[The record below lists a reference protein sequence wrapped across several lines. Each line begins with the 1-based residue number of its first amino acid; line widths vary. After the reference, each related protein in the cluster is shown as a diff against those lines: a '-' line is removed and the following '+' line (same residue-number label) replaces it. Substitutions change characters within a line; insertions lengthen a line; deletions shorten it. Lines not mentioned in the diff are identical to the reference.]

1 MASSTLSPLQPRFHA
16 ESLALVG
23 QFGEGLLQN
32 SVDAGWSSVL
42 LLRRRLPR
50 EAEGFETRPT
60 PDRLLGLVARGT
72 TEFGV
77 EERGSVRRF
86 VKHTG
91 LVMATEP
98 LQTHRMSWRTLSD
111 EPYEVVSAF
120 VPQVYFDE
128 AAEEFR
134 RAGTATAMSD
144 YCPAAPNDATVAQVL
159 QSLALA
165 AAQGMPDSYADS
177 AARFL
182 ATHLLSTAHHWPES
196 MKERSAGRELTDR
209 RLARV
214 LEHLEHHH
222 REDVSNQQLAELA
235 GISPFHFTRLFK
247 RKVGCTPHRY
257 VQQLRM
263 HSARKMLRGT
273 DLSVLE
279 VATACGYA
287 NPSHFAAAF
296 CAAFGVNPGEFRGS
310 LG

>member
-1 MASSTLSPLQPRFHA
+1 MTSSTLSTLQPQFDA
-16 ESLALVG
+16 ASLALAG
-23 QFGEGLLQN
+23 IAGDGLLQ
-32 SVDAGWSSVL
+32 SSMEAGWKSMLV
-42 LLRRRLPR
+42 LRRRLPR
-50 EAEGFETRPT
+50 EVESFETQPT

-77 EERGSVRRF
+77 VERGVVRRF

-91 LVMATEP
+91 LVMTTEP

-134 RAGTATAMSD
+134 RAGTVAASSD
-144 YCPAAPNDATVAQVL
+144 YCPAGPNDATVAQVL

-182 ATHLLSTAHHWPES
+182 ATHLLSTSHRWDVAVT
-196 MKERSAGRELTDR
+196 ERGVGQELTDR

-214 LEHLEHHH
+214 LEYLEHRH
-222 REDVSNQQLAELA
+222 REDVSNQQLAEVA

-263 HSARKMLRGT
+263 QSARKLLRGT
-273 DLSVLE
+273 DLSVLD
-279 VATACGYA
+279 VAAACGYA

-296 CAAFGVNPGEFRGS
+296 CRVFGQNPGEFRGS